1 MMRQFKLMLVL
12 LFSTLL
18 LCSSSA
24 WSLDRF
30 VDLNDGTMLD
40 TSSSLRW
47 LKDAGCYGM
56 KNWDTAISSANSLAS
71 PSCGLSDGTVAG
83 DWHLPTIDELNTLVA
98 APAKYRY
105 DTLNTAGFSNVQAYI
120 YWSSSTYTSNAGFA
134 LSVDM
139 RTGYMNIDGKTN
151 VDYVWP
157 VRGGQY
163 WSLDPLVILGAV
175 DFGTVSVGTTSSGH
189 PFTLKNSGASSL
201 SVTSIA
207 LNGPDSGQFTL
218 AAGGT
223 NPCSSLTSLTLN
235 GGASCTV
242 LVSAKPAIS
251 GSKSA
256 NLTVSSGGSSLN
268 VPLTATG
275 SAPLSVTYSG
285 NGNSSGSVPTDSTA
299 YATGQS
305 VTVLDNSGALAKS
318 GYTFAGWNT
327 AADGSGTGYQPGAT
341 FTISADTVLYAR
353 WTVPIAPPSGLISWW
368 RGEGTVV
375 DSVGGNTG
383 TSHLGTGIVTA
394 TAAENATAT
403 ATCNNGEIIV
413 SYSSIYG
420 AGSQTISCGSCT
432 FGANSCSVTYSNA
445 NCTDPASGTVKS
457 GTLSLTCTVSTGA
470 FPTGKVGQAIRF
482 NGSSEYVTQ
491 GKTYKEIASSSANS
505 SFTMEF
511 WAKPT
516 ATITNLAASQTTSGH
531 AGTSGQRYAIFPEMQ
546 DSTTEA
552 GAGVSVGT
560 NGIMVTEHAGD
571 YLPAPLV
578 YPLADGEIPT
588 NGWLHIA
595 VVYENQIPK
604 LYINGVLKQTGLSS
618 GRTVYPS
625 SQFGGNSYGF
635 YAGLLDE
642 LHIFNR
648 ALTVTEI
655 QSIYSVGSAGF
666 STARI
671 NQVITFG
678 ETPTIAVGGNGM
690 VNVTSSSGL
699 PVTLSSL
706 TPAICTINSTVVS
719 GIGQGTC
726 TIAANQP
733 ALGIYNQATQTT
745 QSFTIF
751 AAIAPTLTTTAATAI
766 TTTSATLNA
775 TVNANYSSDT
785 VSFEYGTTTAYG
797 NTATISQ
804 SPVSGGTDVSVSA
817 AISNLEFNKT
827 YHYRIKAVNG
837 VTGTT
842 YGNDMAFTTSIRR
855 FVDLADGT
863 MLDTANS
870 LRWLKKANCL
880 GSATFSESNT
890 KSAALASGACELV
903 DGSVAG
909 DWHAPTKTELES
921 LVAAPDSYRTDSLNA
936 AGFSGVSAGSYY
948 WTSTDY
954 GNGSVGFYYIVNMYN
969 GGTIIDY
976 DKSYLLWPVRTGTF
990 IYSGLTASPAAI
1002 DFGSQ
1007 PINAPVSRNITISNS
1022 GGYGNLVV
1030 SSITS
1035 GGSDSSR
1042 FSVGSGTCG
1051 AAPITLAPG
1060 ASCTV
1065 SVIFTPATLGAKNAT
1080 LNIVS
1085 NGTTTAT
1092 RNITLNGTGVAPTWP
1107 LTVSVSGSG
1116 SGTVTSD
1123 ADHTGIGCPAMC
1135 QASFASGAVVTLSQ
1149 YPSAISTFGGWSG
1162 ACSSDPCVVTMD
1174 AAKNVTASFVLAPLA
1189 INKTYNNKA
1198 YQTLADALTDLAR
1211 LAVSGDELLLLG
1223 TSYDSAVSLNK
1234 GYILNGGWNATY
1246 QTKSDLPTT
1255 LNNGLTVTSGAST
1268 ANTLEVR
1275 GQLLLQNG
1283 SLKVNGVVVK

>member
-12 LFSTLL
+12 LFSMLL

-40 TSSSLRW
+40 TFNNLRW
-47 LKDAGCYGM
+47 LKNANCFERQ
-56 KNWDTAISSANSLAS
+56 NWDAAMSSTAGLAA
-71 PSCGLSDGTVAG
+71 PACGLSDGSAAG

-105 DTLNTAGFSNVQAYI
+105 DTLNTAGFSNVQAYT

-157 VRGGQY
+157 VRAGQH

-318 GYTFAGWNT
+318 GYIFNGWNT

-368 RGEGTVV
+368 RGEGAVV

-403 ATCNNGEIIV
+403 ATCNSGEIIV

-445 NCTDPASGTVKS
+445 NCTDPAIGTAKS

-491 GKTYKEIASSSANS
+491 DKTYKGIASSSANS

-516 ATITNLAASQTTSGH
+516 ATITNLAASQTTSGY
-531 AGTSGQRYAIFPEMQ
+531 AGASGQRYAIFPEMQ
-546 DSTTEA
+546 GSTTEA

-578 YPLADGEIPT
+578 YPLVDGDMPSD
-588 NGWLHIA
+588 GWLHIA
-595 VVYENQIPK
+595 VVYESQTPK
-604 LYINGVLKQTGLSS
+604 LYVNGVLKQTGLNS

-625 SQFGGNSYGF
+625 SQFGGTSYGF
-635 YAGLLDE
+635 YSGLLDE

-655 QSIYSVGSAGF
+655 QSIYNAGP
-666 STARI
+666 AGLAL
-671 NQVITFG
+671 V
-678 ETPTIAVGGNGM
+678 PT
-690 VNVTSSSGL
+690 VTGISPSSG
-699 PVTLSSL
+699 PAFGGTIVTITGSNL
-706 TPAICTINSTVVS
+706 T
-719 GIGQGTC
+719 G
-726 TIAANQP
+726 
-733 ALGIYNQATQTT
+733 ATAVMFG
-745 QSFTIF
+745 S
-751 AAIAPTLTTTAATAI
+751 TAATGFTVNSDSQI
-766 TTTSATLNA
+766 TAVAPAGSTGTVDITVTTPGGISATSSADQFTYLVSAPTATTLAASSVTGTTATLNGRIS
-775 TVNANYSSDT
+775 ANNSDT
-785 VSFEYGTTTAYG
+785 TVTFEYGTSSSYGSTAVASPNLVSG
-797 NTATISQ
+797 DLNT
-804 SPVSGGTDVSVSA
+804 PVSAVIEGINKGT
-817 AISNLEFNKT
+817 T
-827 YHYRIKAVNG
+827 YHYRVKGAS
-837 VTGTT
+837 TGGIR
-842 YGNDMAFTTSIRR
+842 YGDDMTFTTPGCTLLNDGGFEAGTPNPYWTEASTNFGTPLCTFGTCGGPSGAVRTGNWWVWFGGIRE
-855 FVDLADGT
+855 ADEIGSMT
-863 MLDTANS
+863 QSVLIPANS
-870 LRWLKKANCL
+870 LPRLNFYLYNPAIGSDNTDFLKVFVDGNEVFGMLAGNPAYTGGYTLVDLDLSSYADGMCHTL
-880 GSATFSESNT
+880 SFQSTTHVSSSNLTNIFVDDVAIPHCSSTVRIDAVPSVSLQQAMNDAGSLSVISATAHVFTGDLLFSQPGRVTFKGGYDCSFLQNSGYT
-890 KSAALASGACELV
+890 TIGGKLAISGA
-903 DGSVAG
+903 
-909 DWHAPTKTELES
+909 
-921 LVAAPDSYRTDSLNA
+921 
-936 AGFSGVSAGSYY
+936 
-948 WTSTDY
+948 
-954 GNGSVGFYYIVNMYN
+954 
-969 GGTIIDY
+969 GT
-976 DKSYLLWPVRTGTF
+976 
-990 IYSGLTASPAAI
+990 
-1002 DFGSQ
+1002 
-1007 PINAPVSRNITISNS
+1007 
-1022 GGYGNLVV
+1022 LVV
-1030 SSITS
+1030 EKMI
-1035 GGSDSSR
+1035 
-1042 FSVGSGTCG
+1042 
-1051 AAPITLAPG
+1051 I
-1060 ASCTV
+1060 
-1065 SVIFTPATLGAKNAT
+1065 K
-1080 LNIVS
+1080 
-1085 NGTTTAT
+1085 
-1092 RNITLNGTGVAPTWP
+1092 
-1107 LTVSVSGSG
+1107 
-1116 SGTVTSD
+1116 
-1123 ADHTGIGCPAMC
+1123 
-1135 QASFASGAVVTLSQ
+1135 
-1149 YPSAISTFGGWSG
+1149 
-1162 ACSSDPCVVTMD
+1162 
-1174 AAKNVTASFVLAPLA
+1174 
-1189 INKTYNNKA
+1189 
-1198 YQTLADALTDLAR
+1198 
-1211 LAVSGDELLLLG
+1211 
-1223 TSYDSAVSLNK
+1223 
-1234 GYILNGGWNATY
+1234 
-1246 QTKSDLPTT
+1246 
-1255 LNNGLTVTSGAST
+1255 
-1268 ANTLEVR
+1268 
-1275 GQLLLQNG
+1275 
-1283 SLKVNGVVVK
+1283 